1 MKKSDAKRIA
11 ETVTS
16 DQLAAMFDRAK
27 VGVTDWEAASTVNKG
42 RTLRQ
47 QTGLTQ
53 RQLAALLQLSRRTIQ
68 NYEST
73 DEAPAWYVLA
83 VRQVAGK
90 VE

>member
-1 MKKSDAKRIA
+1 M
-11 ETVTS
+11 T
-16 DQLAAMFDRAK
+16 L
-27 VGVTDWEAASTVNKG
+27 

-83 VRQVAGK
+83 VRQVAGRGIPA
-90 VE
+90 ELA

>member
-1 MKKSDAKRIA
+1 M
-11 ETVTS
+11 T
-16 DQLAAMFDRAK
+16 L
-27 VGVTDWEAASTVNKG
+27 
-42 RTLRQ
+42 RTIRQ

-53 RQLAALLQLSRRTIQ
+53 RQLAAVLQLSRRTIQ

>member
-1 MKKSDAKRIA
+1 M
-11 ETVTS
+11 
-16 DQLAAMFDRAK
+16 
-27 VGVTDWEAASTVNKG
+27 
-42 RTLRQ
+42 TLRALRH

-53 RQLAALLQLSRRTIQ
+53 RQLAERMGISRRTVQ

-73 DEAPAWYVLA
+73 GEAPAWYVLA

>member
-1 MKKSDAKRIA
+1 MHTPD
-11 ETVTS
+11 
-16 DQLAAMFDRAK
+16 L
-27 VGVTDWEAASTVNKG
+27 